1 MSKAITVNTKLIDRL
16 AYLAHLPLTDSQ
28 KKKLIGELSDILSY
42 AGKVQNTNTKNI
54 KETAQ
59 ITGLTNVTRE
69 DKLDKDRSLSQ
80 KQALQNSFST
90 FKNYFKVNAL
100 IDHES

>member
-1 MSKAITVNTKLIDRL
+1 MSKAITVNIKLIDRL
-16 AYLAHLPLTDSQ
+16 TYLAHLPLTDSQ

-42 AGKVQNTNTKNI
+42 AGKVQNTDTKNI

-59 ITGLTNVTRE
+59 VTGLSNIIRE
-69 DKLDKDRSLSQ
+69 DKLDTKRSLTQ
-80 KQALQNSFST
+80 KQALQNTSSVFN
-90 FKNYFKVNAL
+90 NYFKVPAT